1 MQAVDERTTL
11 TTLGRARLSFADG
24 AEIDR
29 FVETLGRFERG
40 EISADAWRGFRLIHG
55 MYGQRQDGVQM
66 LRARLPQGI
75 ATAPQLRAL
84 ADVAERYSR
93 GFAHVTTRQ
102 NVQLHFVLPADVEA
116 VMRRLADDGITTREA
131 CGNAVRNVTACPYAG
146 IAEDER
152 FDVTPYAEALSAHFL
167 RHPLSSTLP
176 RKLKISFEGCPVDH
190 SLTAINDLGFRAAVR
205 DGVRGFRVVV
215 GGGTGTVPTAARELV
230 GFLPAG
236 EILRVAEGLLRVFH
250 RLGDREH
257 RNRNRMKFLI
267 REMGFEAWRDEV
279 RREIASSTASL
290 PFDPEHPPE
299 EGAPS
304 WERPAPPSPDAAA
317 SASFAELRGPGV
329 LPSFP
334 TRAPGLDRSLRV
346 PSAPARDLGSP
357 SARASRFVATNVRP
371 QRQPGYARVTV
382 TLPLGD
388 VTAPQLRLL
397 ADLSLAYGDGTARLT
412 NTQDLLLRWIR
423 SADVPE
429 LYRRLAAAGLG
440 RDGAETITDFTSCP
454 GAETCRLAVTHSR
467 DLGRLVRERLEESP
481 DLAAL
486 APDLKLKASGCP
498 NGCGQHHVAGIGF
511 QGSVRK
517 VAGRAVPQYFV
528 MTGGETTDDGIHF
541 AKTVSRVPARRIP
554 EAIER
559 LLRLYAT
566 ERIDGESAP
575 TFFRRVGPERQKA
588 LLLDLETLTPDDA
601 REEDFVDLGQ
611 DADEAFAVEAGP
623 GVCAR

>member
-1 MQAVDERTTL
+1 MHAVDDVTTL
-11 TTLGRARLSFADG
+11 TTQGRARLSFADG

-55 MYGQRQDGVQM
+55 MYGQRQEGVQM

-75 ATAPQLRAL
+75 ATAPQLLAL

-102 NVQLHFVLPADVEA
+102 NVQLHFVAPEDVEA
-116 VMRRLADDGITTREA
+116 VMRRLADDGVTTREA

-146 IAEDER
+146 IAEDEL

-176 RKLKISFEGCPVDH
+176 RKFKIAFEGCPVDH

-205 DGVRGFRVVV
+205 DGARGFRVVV
-215 GGGTGTVPTAARELV
+215 GGGTGTVPTGARELV
-230 GFLPAG
+230 DFLPAG

-279 RREIASSTASL
+279 RKEIAVATATL
-290 PFDPEHPPE
+290 PFDPANPPE
-299 EGAPS
+299 EGPPA
-304 WERPAPPSPDAAA
+304 WERPAPPSPGAAA
-317 SASFAELRGPGV
+317 RASFAEVRGPGV

-334 TRAPGLDRSLRV
+334 SRPPGLDRY
-346 PSAPARDLGSP
+346 
-357 SARASRFVATNVRP
+357 VATNVRP

-412 NTQDLLLRWIR
+412 NTQDVLLRWIR

-467 DLGRLVRERLEESP
+467 DLGKLVREHLEERP
-481 DLAAL
+481 GLAAL

-517 VAGRAVPQYFV
+517 VDGRAVPQYFV
-528 MTGGETTDDGIHF
+528 MTGGETTDDGLHF

-554 EAIER
+554 EAVER
-559 LLRLYAT
+559 LLRLYAA
-566 ERIDGESAP
+566 ERLDDESAP
-575 TFFRRVGPERQKA
+575 AFFRRIGPERQKA
-588 LLLDLETLTPDDA
+588 LLLDLERLTPDDA

-611 DADEAFAVEAGP
+611 DVDEAFAVEAGP
-623 GVCAR
+623 GECAR